1 MCVPHP
7 PNTHRPLPSLFKG
20 EDQRRGGVARM
31 GVPQINGYLKLKH
44 MARTYTARVN
54 YHTCA
59 RKGVRE
65 TQGAQRS
72 ERGKDIPRD

>member
-1 MCVPHP
+1 
-7 PNTHRPLPSLFKG
+7 
-20 EDQRRGGVARM
+20 M

-44 MARTYTARVN
+44 MAGTYTARVN

-59 RKGVRE
+59 CKGVPE

-72 ERGKDIPRD
+72 EPGKDIPRD

>member
-1 MCVPHP
+1 MQV
-7 PNTHRPLPSLFKG
+7 S
-20 EDQRRGGVARM
+20 
-31 GVPQINGYLKLKH
+31 QINGYLKLKH
-44 MARTYTARVN
+44 MARTYTECVN